1 MSEVE
6 LYLIG
11 KGANCTLYSIQFLRN
26 SESEFEK
33 FVARFADNAE
43 YSQDFADIAAFVNRI
58 MDIGAKERFFRPEGK
73 RDDSVVALPT
83 IKSKLR
89 LYCLR
94 LSDKILVLGNGG
106 VKKSQTYNEDP
117 ELRGC
122 VLTLQKFERLLKEGV
137 ENGSVNITESTIET
151 DNIFNL

>member
-11 KGANCTLYSIQFLRN
+11 KGDNCTIYSLQFLRD

-33 FVARFADNAE
+33 FVTRFVNNAE
-43 YSQDFADIAAFVNRI
+43 YSQDYADIAAFVNRI

-73 RDDSVVALPT
+73 ASDSVVALPT
-83 IKSKLR
+83 TKSKLR

-94 LSDKILVLGNGG
+94 MSDKILILGNGG
-106 VKKSQTYNEDP
+106 VKKTRTYNEDS
-117 ELRGC
+117 ELNGY
-122 VLTLQKFERLLKEGV
+122 VLTLQKFEKLLKEGV
-137 ENGSVNITESTIET
+137 DNGSVTITESTIET